1 MFSGIIEDVGRIVEL
16 RPRGN
21 GRTLVIR
28 TAVTVAPA
36 GEAGVGTPDRARI
49 GLGDSIAVMGAC
61 LTVEA
66 VAPPDRFTVAAGA
79 ETLRLTVLGE
89 LGVGDPVH
97 LERSLR
103 VGDRLDGHLV
113 SGHVD
118 GLGTVE
124 EIRQERESWVV
135 WVAVPAELSRYIA
148 VKGSICVDGI
158 SLTVNELRPAAAGG
172 GVAFRLNIIPFTAE
186 HTAIAAYAPGRRVDV
201 EVDQVARYLERL
213 VGADGGGG
221 QPGGGLSRDLLAA
234 HGFASAGPPRG

>member
-1 MFSGIIEDVGRIVEL
+1 MFSGIIEDVGRVVAV

-28 TAVTVAPA
+28 TAVPVAPA
-36 GEAGVGTPDRARI
+36 GEAGVGTRDRSRV

-61 LTVEA
+61 LTVEE
-66 VAPPDRFTVAAGA
+66 VAPPDCFTVAAGA

-89 LGVGDPVH
+89 VGVGDPVH

-135 WVAVPAELSRYIA
+135 WVGVPAELSRYIA

-158 SLTVNELRPAAAGG
+158 SLTVNELRPAAGG

-221 QPGGGLSRDLLAA
+221 RGGGGLSRDFLAA
-234 HGFASAGPPRG
+234 HGFASAGSSRG